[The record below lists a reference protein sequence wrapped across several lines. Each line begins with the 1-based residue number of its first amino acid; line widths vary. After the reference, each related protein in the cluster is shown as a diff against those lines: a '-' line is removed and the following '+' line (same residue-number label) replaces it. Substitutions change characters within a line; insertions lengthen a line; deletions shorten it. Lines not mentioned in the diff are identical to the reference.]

1 MPTHSPAL
9 LRHRWIIKLGA
20 WYHAQKD
27 MAHTASDPEAKVQ
40 YLSGYPSLAAFIASD
55 RDRTTLIYKRFDQL
69 AARNLLY
76 LQSELAELQHQQQE
90 LDQIDLISD
99 RTTKGHARNFAS
111 FKEAALPASGNSR
124 QKERWD
130 LMIQIRQVM
139 KEYRE
144 AMFFES
150 TLASLP
156 RPSKNVFSAFR
167 MEFNN
172 EGKGKG
178 EPFPTL
184 GGHSAG
190 LYDDIDDLV
199 ALRVQDDQDRLTTF
213 AQEHLAFLFPD
224 RKRSRHGIVYASDRA
239 ISTFVAYFSTFL
251 AALLLIGAIVVLY
264 KVTSSDWRLG
274 LIAAFTTLFAGSVGL
289 LTNAR
294 RAELF
299 AATAAYAAVLVVFVS
314 GDLGNSQSSTAPPG

>member
-1 MPTHSPAL
+1 MPNE
-9 LRHRWIIKLGA
+9 R
-20 WYHAQKD
+20 
-27 MAHTASDPEAKVQ
+27 SDQESRAY
-40 YLSGYPSLAAFIASD
+40 YLSGFPSLAQFIASD
-55 RDRTTLIYKRFDQL
+55 RDRTTLIYKRYDDL

-76 LQSELAELQHQQQE
+76 LQSELAELQAKQRAF
-90 LDQIDLISD
+90 DQYDLKAD
-99 RTTKGHARNFAS
+99 LETKQCARNFAD
-111 FKEAALPASGNSR
+111 FQRAMQADETK
-124 QKERWD
+124 QKDRWK
-130 LMIQIRQVM
+130 LMKDIRETL

-144 AMFFES
+144 ALLFES
-150 TLASLP
+150 TLATLP
-156 RPSKNVFSAFR
+156 RPSKGVLRAFQT
-167 MEFNN
+167 EFYNQT
-172 EGKGKG
+172 GGKG

-190 LYDDIDDLV
+190 IYDDIDDLV
-199 ALRVQDDQDRLTTF
+199 ALRVQEDQDRLTTF

-224 RKRSRHGIVYASDRA
+224 RKRSRHGIAYASDRA
-239 ISTFVAYFSTFL
+239 ISSFVAWFSTFL
-251 AALLLIGAIVVLY
+251 AAVLLIGAIVVLY

>member
-1 MPTHSPAL
+1 MSKANVDIES
-9 LRHRWIIKLGA
+9 RI
-20 WYHAQKD
+20 QF
-27 MAHTASDPEAKVQ
+27 
-40 YLSGYPSLAAFIASD
+40 LSGYPSLARFIASD
-55 RDRTTLIYKRFDQL
+55 RDRTTLIYKRFDEL

-76 LQSELAELQHQQQE
+76 LQSELAELQARQRAF
-90 LDQIDLISD
+90 DQHDL
-99 RTTKGHARNFAS
+99 TATLGTKQCSRNFADFQKS
-111 FKEAALPASGNSR
+111 MRADDER
-124 QKERWD
+124 QKDRWK
-130 LMIQIRQVM
+130 LMKDIRETL

-144 AMFFES
+144 ALLFES
-150 TLASLP
+150 TLATIP
-156 RPSKNVFSAFR
+156 RPSKGILRAFLT
-167 MEFNN
+167 EFYNQSD
-172 EGKGKG
+172 GKG

-199 ALRVQDDQDRLTTF
+199 ALR
-213 AQEHLAFLFPD
+213 D
-224 RKRSRHGIVYASDRA
+224 RKRSGNGIAYASDRA
-239 ISTFVAYFSTFL
+239 ISSFVAWFSTFL
-251 AALLLIGAIVVLY
+251 AAVLLIGAIVVLY

-274 LIAAFTTLFAGSVGL
+274 LIAAFTSLFAGSVGL

>member
-1 MPTHSPAL
+1 MPNERSDQES
-9 LRHRWIIKLGA
+9 R
-20 WYHAQKD
+20 
-27 MAHTASDPEAKVQ
+27 AH
-40 YLSGYPSLAAFIASD
+40 YLSGFPSLAQFIASD
-55 RDRTTLIYKRFDQL
+55 RDRTTLIYKRYDDL

-76 LQSELAELQHQQQE
+76 LQSELAELQAKQRAF
-90 LDQIDLISD
+90 DQHDLKAD
-99 RTTKGHARNFAS
+99 LKTKQCARNFAD
-111 FKEAALPASGNSR
+111 FERATQADETR
-124 QKERWD
+124 QKDRWK
-130 LMIQIRQVM
+130 LMRDIRGTL

-144 AMFFES
+144 ALLFES
-150 TLASLP
+150 TLATLP
-156 RPSKNVFSAFR
+156 RPSKGVLRAFQT
-167 MEFNN
+167 EFYNQT
-172 EGKGKG
+172 GGKG

-199 ALRVQDDQDRLTTF
+199 ALRVQEDQDRLTTF

-224 RKRSRHGIVYASDRA
+224 RKRSRHGIAYASDRA
-239 ISTFVAYFSTFL
+239 ISSFVAWFSTFL
-251 AALLLIGAIVVLY
+251 AAVLLIGAIVVLY

>member
-1 MPTHSPAL
+1 MPDDKTDPKAR
-9 LRHRWIIKLGA
+9 RH
-20 WYHAQKD
+20 
-27 MAHTASDPEAKVQ
+27 
-40 YLSGYPSLAAFIASD
+40 YLSGFPSLANFIAND
-55 RDRTTLIYKRFDQL
+55 RDRTTLIYKRYDEL

-76 LQSELAELQHQQQE
+76 LQSELAELDTKQRKFDQE
-90 LDQIDLISD
+90 DLIAD
-99 RTTKGHARNFAS
+99 MPTKQCARHFAK
-111 FKEAALPASGNSR
+111 FQEEAQANNAK
-124 QKERWD
+124 QIERWE
-130 LMIQIRQVM
+130 LVKQIRETL
-139 KEYRE
+139 KDYRE
-144 AMFFES
+144 ALLFES
-150 TLASLP
+150 TLATLP
-156 RPSKNVFSAFR
+156 RPSKGVLRAFQA
-167 MEFNN
+167 EFYNQTQ
-172 EGKGKG
+172 GKG

-199 ALRVQDDQDRLTTF
+199 ALRVQEDQDRLTTF

-224 RKRSRHGIVYASDRA
+224 RKRSRHGIAYASDRA
-239 ISTFVAYFSTFL
+239 ISSFVAWFSTFL
-251 AALLLIGAIVVLY
+251 AAVLLIGAIVVLY

-314 GDLGNSQSSTAPPG
+314 GDLGNSQSSTTPPG